1 MPLILSIET
10 STKTCSVALSKGGE
24 LVNCIRKKDDTYSHS
39 ERLHLYISE
48 LFEGSDYVLGD
59 LDAVAVSKGPGSYTG
74 LRIGVSAAKGIAFA
88 LDIPLIGV
96 DTLKAI
102 CLEYT
107 GDLPDIFIPVMDA
120 RRQEVFYGVYNAL
133 YQKEHKVDFHVLTE
147 DSFQEF
153 IQGKSVVF
161 IGNGVEKV
169 KSTLQIEGQRVH
181 FVEEDPFSGK
191 HIANLAYHKF
201 LKDDMED
208 TAYFEPFY
216 LKDFIAGKKKVPANT
231 N

>member
-24 LVNCIRKKDDTYSHS
+24 LVNCIRKKDESYSHA

-48 LFEGSDYVLGD
+48 LFMGSEYQLGD

-88 LDIPLIGV
+88 LEIPIIGV
-96 DTLKAI
+96 DTLQAI

-107 GDLPDIFIPVMDA
+107 GDTPDVFIPVMDA

-133 YQKEHKVDFHVLTE
+133 YQPKSAVDFHVLTAS
-147 DSFQEF
+147 SFEEF
-153 IQGKSVVF
+153 MREKSVVF

-169 KSTLQIEGQRVH
+169 KAILDLEGKQVQ
-181 FVEEDPFSGK
+181 FVEEDSFSGK

-201 LKDDMED
+201 LKHDFED

-216 LKDFIAGKKKVPANT
+216 LKDFIAGKKKVTA
-231 N
+231 

>member
-10 STKTCSVALSKGGE
+10 STKTCSVALSKAGE
-24 LVNCIRKKDDTYSHS
+24 LVNCIRKKDESYSHA

-48 LFEGSDYVLGD
+48 LFQGTEFVLGD

-96 DTLKAI
+96 DTLQAI
-102 CLEYT
+102 CLEYS
-107 GDLPDIFIPVMDA
+107 GDKPDVFIPVMDA
-120 RRQEVFYGVYNAL
+120 RRSEVFYGVYNAL
-133 YQKEHKVDFHVLTE
+133 FQQESPVDFHVLIE

-153 IQGKSVVF
+153 IIDKSVVF
-161 IGNGVEKV
+161 VGNGVEKV
-169 KSTLQIEGQRVH
+169 QALVKFPNSKVQ
-181 FVEEDPFSGK
+181 FVPEDAFSGK

-201 LKDDMED
+201 LKDDFED

-216 LKDFIAGKKKVPANT
+216 LKDFIAGKKKVPAKIN
-231 N
+231 